1 MKCEHGNEGHC
12 YVCDVER
19 KVAAQKESIEEREAT
34 DYGDMSEKSTYLNEP
49 TAETALTLR
58 PGEDIEVRSYHTE
71 ALKLLDYAEKRVIK
85 TLEDSKTAVD
95 DLSIIST
102 LKKSM
107 EGKKKE
113 YLEPLK
119 IQTDAIRD
127 TYNYLMLPVLEAER
141 ITKEKQILFLNE
153 QKRIQQEQERIN
165 QQRREAAEAEMKL
178 TGELS
183 ESLVEIDVAE
193 APRRVL
199 SDLGSSGLVD
209 SWKWK
214 VVDMSLIPREYLV
227 VDNVQLTA
235 IARRHHNRK
244 PILGI
249 EFYNDPYLAT
259 RR

>member
-34 DYGDMSEKSTYLNEP
+34 NYGDMSEKSTYLNEP
-49 TAETALTLR
+49 TTETTLALR
-58 PGEDIEVRSYHTE
+58 PGEDVEVRGYHSE
-71 ALKLLDYAEKRVIK
+71 SLKLLDYAERRVIK

-102 LKKSM
+102 LKKAM

-119 IQTDAIRD
+119 VQTDAIRD
-127 TYNYLMLPVLEAER
+127 TYNYLMSPVLEAEK

-153 QKRIQQEQERIN
+153 QRRIQQEQERIN

-193 APRRVL
+193 APKRVL

-209 SWKWK
+209 HWTFE
-214 VVDMSLIPREYLV
+214 VTNPELVPREYLI
-227 VDNVQLTA
+227 VDRDMLA
-235 IARRHHNRK
+235 MIARKQHDTKQIAGVRFFNR
-244 PILGI
+244 
-249 EFYNDPYLAT
+249 PYLAT

>member
-12 YVCDVER
+12 YVCDVEATA
-19 KVAAQKESIEEREAT
+19 KAQEVSLSGGIPEGMKIPDSVLT
-34 DYGDMSEKSTYLNEP
+34 TSET
-49 TAETALTLR
+49 TLTLR

-71 ALKLLDYAEKRVIK
+71 ALKLLDYAERRVIK

-102 LKKSM
+102 LKKAM
-107 EGKKKE
+107 ESKRKE

-119 IQTDAIRD
+119 VQTEAIRD

-141 ITKEKQILFLNE
+141 VTKDKQILFLNE
-153 QKRIQQEQERIN
+153 QRRIQQEQERIN

-183 ESLVEIDVAE
+183 ESLVEIAVTE
-193 APRRVL
+193 APKRVL

-209 SWKWK
+209 HWKYE
-214 VVDMSLIPREYLV
+214 VIDFALLSDEYKIEDSSMLNAV
-227 VDNVQLTA
+227 
-235 IARRHHNRK
+235 ARKHHDQKTVPGVR
-244 PILGI
+244 
-249 EFYNDPYLAT
+249 FYNEPYLAT